1 MKLKRSKVTAT
12 LVLAGSALVSTAQVH
27 VPAPKPA
34 PSREFITKTYVR
46 PTGVQRWQASE
57 ARKREILQR
66 LDAIRKTIR
75 IKAETYQLDKNTRIT
90 GITANQKLN
99 IHSMKLMSR
108 IADCK
113 NVKNI

>member
-1 MKLKRSKVTAT
+1 MAGTAIM
-12 LVLAGSALVSTAQVH
+12 GTAYSPV
-27 VPAPKPA
+27 PKPRA
-34 PSREFITKTYVR
+34 SREFISQVYAR
-46 PTGVQRWQASE
+46 PTGQQRWFASE

-66 LDAIRKTIR
+66 LDAIKKTIR
-75 IKAETYQLDKNTRIT
+75 IKAETYQLDRNTRLT

-113 NVKNI
+113 KCKI